1 MKKTQKHSGKTSRTK
16 SKTKSKSKIFSN
28 RKEIYLIRH
37 GQTDFNKMD
46 MYQGQE
52 IDSLLNDEGRKQA
65 EKTGKYLSEFRIKDK
80 PFDCI
85 YSSPMKRAKET
96 CEIISKEMDTK
107 TKIKFDDIFLEAKK
121 GSNSGKTKEETMK
134 VVSEIKKEIGD
145 PIEQYRVDIVKL
157 LNDKMNI
164 GAETDTE
171 LTQRCMRIINMIK
184 KSKSKKILI
193 VSHSGTIFRLIKTI
207 FNLNWTPMVDG
218 GNCCITYITYSGGNK
233 FKLESPPNTEHLKM

>member
-1 MKKTQKHSGKTSRTK
+1 MYKNTKKKHNIISKNKLK
-16 SKTKSKSKIFSN
+16 SNKLSSV
-28 RKEIYLIRH
+28 KEIYLIRH
-37 GQTDFNKMD
+37 GQTDLNKMD

-52 IDSLLNDEGRKQA
+52 IDSLLNNDGRAQA
-65 EKTGKYLSEFRIKDK
+65 EKTGKYLNEYRIKDK

-85 YSSPMKRAKET
+85 YSSPMMRAKET
-96 CEIISKEMDTK
+96 CEIICKEINYNNIVN
-107 TKIKFDDIFLEAKK
+107 IKFNDLFLEAKK

-134 VVSEIKKEIGD
+134 VINEIKKEIRD
-145 PIEQYRVDIVKL
+145 PIEQYRVDIIEL
-157 LNDKMNI
+157 LNNKMNI

-171 LTQRCMRIINMIK
+171 LTQRCIKIINMIK
-184 KSKSKKILI
+184 KSKYKKILI

-218 GNCCITYITYSGGNK
+218 GNCCITYITYSGNK